1 MLFRRKDDGGVLCL
15 ATGSKLPQLPG
26 GDGHASVTLDTYE
39 HLIKGVDAVA
49 AAANTQGQGHMTDDH
64 TEMHLRVDTA
74 NSIFMALVFAA
85 ATKHP
90 NWEADRIGGYV
101 IRLGSTP
108 GPRSISG
115 LERWFLANYPDAAHA
130 ITARINAGYRSH

>member
-1 MLFRRKDDGGVLCL
+1 MLLCW
-15 ATGSKLPQLPG
+15 TGSCSFPRFSSIG
-26 GDGHASVTLDTYE
+26 GDGHASVTLDSYE
-39 HLIKGVDAVA
+39 HLIKGADAVA

-101 IRLGSTP
+101 IRFGFTP

-115 LERWFLANYPDAAHA
+115 LERWFLANCPDAAHA
-130 ITARINAGYRSH
+130 IIARINTGDRSH